1 VIEIKNI
8 VKTYGKLKA
17 VDDVSFT
24 VPDGQVLGFLGRN
37 GAGKTTTMNIITGY
51 ISSTSGSVSI
61 NGVDI
66 LKNPKEAKQ
75 QIGYLPETPPLY
87 NDMTVEEYLKFVCDL
102 KKVPRAKMSD
112 QLAYVYDMTKLEDVH
127 KRLIANLSKGYRQR
141 VGLAQALI
149 GDPKV
154 VIMDE
159 PTVGLDPK
167 QIIDIRNTIKNL
179 GKKHTVIL
187 SSHILH
193 EVSDVCQHVIIIN
206 SGKIVAN
213 NSIQNLTSYAG
224 TQTRLKLRLKG
235 TGDQIKTMFG
245 PLNEIDSLQKLGCFE
260 SGTYDYMVQYE
271 NKLDLREQI
280 FRSAVANGIVILE
293 NKTETL
299 SLEDIFIQLTG
310 DAQGG
315 VS

>member
-1 VIEIKNI
+1 MIEIKNI
-8 VKTYGKLKA
+8 VKTYGKLRA

-61 NGVDI
+61 NGIDI

-87 NDMTVEEYLKFVCDL
+87 NDMTVEEFLKFVCDL
-102 KKVPRAKMSD
+102 KKVPHAKMSD
-112 QLAYVYDMTKLEDVH
+112 QLAYAYDMAKVEDVH

-149 GDPKV
+149 GNPKV

-206 SGKIVAN
+206 NGKIVAN

-235 TGDQIKTMFG
+235 STEQIKTMFG
-245 PLNEIDSLQKLGCFE
+245 PLNEIDSLQKLGSFE

-280 FRSAVANGIVILE
+280 FRSAVANDVVILE
-293 NKTETL
+293 NKIETL